1 MVMRLPHQ
9 PAAVCGQ
16 FNLHVS
22 LISLQLSEEIIVCE
36 MTVCS
41 TCAQWVFHTNIVM
54 FDHSKIYIFRI
65 KCADTC
71 TEICICTHGLAIGC
85 VAQED
90 IS

>member
-1 MVMRLPHQ
+1 
-9 PAAVCGQ
+9 
-16 FNLHVS
+16 
-22 LISLQLSEEIIVCE
+22 

-41 TCAQWVFHTNIVM
+41 TCAQSVFHTNIVI
-54 FDHSKIYIFRI
+54 FDHSKIYIFHI

-71 TEICICTHGLAIGC
+71 TEICICTQGLATGC